1 MNNARAMRILGLIF
15 LIVIM
20 LWLNGGFRARAAVSV
35 STGKGWTVYGRMSC
49 GFTRKQLEY
58 MKKKGVEFTYRE
70 CSGGKCPGVEAF
82 PTLVS
87 PDGEKIVGYTEM

>member
-20 LWLNGGFRARAAVSV
+20 LWLNGGFSARASASV
-35 STGKGWTVYGRMSC
+35 STGGGWTVYGSMSC
-49 GFTRKQLEY
+49 GFTRKQIDY
-58 MKKKGVEFTYRE
+58 MKKNGVKFTYRE
-70 CSGGKCPGVEAF
+70 CTGGKCPGVEAF

-87 PDGEKIVGYTEM
+87 PDGDKIVGYTEM

>member
-20 LWLNGGFRARAAVSV
+20 LWLNGGLSARATASV
-35 STGKGWTVYGRMSC
+35 STGKGWTVYGSMSC
-49 GFTRKQLEY
+49 GFTRKQLDY
-58 MKKKGVEFTYRE
+58 MKKNGVDFTYRE
-70 CSGGKCPGVEAF
+70 CDGGKCPGVEAF

>member
-20 LWLNGGFRARAAVSV
+20 LWLNGGFRARAAASV
-35 STGKGWTVYGRMSC
+35 STGKGWTVYGSMSC
-49 GFTRKQLEY
+49 GFTRKQLDY
-58 MKKKGVEFTYRE
+58 MKKNDVQFTYRE
-70 CSGGKCPGVEAF
+70 CSGGKCPGVDAF

-87 PDGEKIVGYTEM
+87 PDGDKIVGYTEM